1 MYVCVC
7 HSAESLNVKSGVTHL
22 TQKKIKCYHDRL
34 VMLHRL
40 TIQLTNE
47 VNNRMAR
54 IFVGRLQS
62 L

>member
-1 MYVCVC
+1 
-7 HSAESLNVKSGVTHL
+7 
-22 TQKKIKCYHDRL
+22 
-34 VMLHRL
+34 MLHRL

-47 VNNRMAR
+47 VNNPMAR